1 MAVKKAATNK
11 SKTADAVVADK
22 PWFPADAKPATA
34 ATEPVKKT
42 SPWQRRAAPVNY
54 GTLAKPGINFKDIFN
69 QHIDEKHKKL
79 SDSQRDAVWKVVGT
93 KMLSEPL
100 NRLKEITDAE
110 VKAQSGSK

>member
-1 MAVKKAATNK
+1 MAAKKAAAK
-11 SKTADAVVADK
+11 KTKVTDSSQADK

-34 ATEPVKKT
+34 ATEPAKKM

-54 GTLAKPGINFKDIFN
+54 GTLAKPGISIKEIFN

-79 SDSQRDAVWKVVGT
+79 SDSQRIELWKVVGT

-110 VKAQSGSK
+110 VKAHAGSK

>member
-1 MAVKKAATNK
+1 MAAKKAATKK

-34 ATEPVKKT
+34 ATEPAKKM

-54 GTLAKPGINFKDIFN
+54 GTLAKPGISMRQVFN
-69 QHIDEKHKKL
+69 LHIEEKHKKL
-79 SDSQRDAVWKVVGT
+79 SETQRDAVWKVVGS
-93 KMLSEPL
+93 KLLSEPL

-110 VKAQSGSK
+110 VKAHAGYK